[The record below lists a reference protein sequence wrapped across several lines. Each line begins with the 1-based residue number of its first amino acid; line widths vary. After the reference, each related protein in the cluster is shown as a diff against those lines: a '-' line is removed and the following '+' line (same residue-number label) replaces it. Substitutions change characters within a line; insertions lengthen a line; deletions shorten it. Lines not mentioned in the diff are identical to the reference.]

1 MLKMI
6 NDYYK
11 NQSSLSESVN
21 CKFNSYW
28 LLSSILDTLLSIT
41 FTFYINFYLT
51 SSAIYFFKNTE
62 SSSEL

>member
-11 NQSSLSESVN
+11 NQLSLSESVN

-51 SSAIYFFKNTE
+51 SSAIYFF
-62 SSSEL
+62 